1 MSKPASTLSIINM
14 VTPGPFGVTL
24 ADLVISVASAD
35 GLSDFGLV
43 ISEIISADVP
53 ADVEK
58 GGAAL
63 LALSR

>member
-1 MSKPASTLSIINM
+1 MARIDIHIDTETTETHLQSKALQPMTSNKAGLLSTITITDDQINA
-14 VTPGPFGVTL
+14 F
-24 ADLVISVASAD
+24 D
-35 GLSDFGLV
+35 
-43 ISEIISADVP
+43 DVP

>member
-1 MSKPASTLSIINM
+1 MDGQPTASSSRYAFGRLERISATIARAII
-14 VTPGPFGVTL
+14 P
-24 ADLVISVASAD
+24 
-35 GLSDFGLV
+35 
-43 ISEIISADVP
+43 ADVP

>member
-1 MSKPASTLSIINM
+1 MTRATCEGCLSIDVRRWHREGRLHEGEHFSYSWIYGEK
-14 VTPGPFGVTL
+14 PQR
-24 ADLVISVASAD
+24 VA
-35 GLSDFGLV
+35 G
-43 ISEIISADVP
+43 VP